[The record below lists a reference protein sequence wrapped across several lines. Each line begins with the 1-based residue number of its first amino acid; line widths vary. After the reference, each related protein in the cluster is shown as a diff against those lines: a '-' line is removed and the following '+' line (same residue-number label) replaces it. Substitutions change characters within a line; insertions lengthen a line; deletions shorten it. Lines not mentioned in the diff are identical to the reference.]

1 MPFQHPGV
9 SKLIY
14 AFWFSGSSGGYAEL
28 RAPRDKFSAMP
39 DNLIALV
46 CNAVS
51 PSWSGSVGVYSL
63 LHHKQL
69 EAALKDHLQASAG
82 NALDLQFSN
91 KIYAPK

>member
-1 MPFQHPGV
+1 MQ
-9 SKLIY
+9 
-14 AFWFSGSSGGYAEL
+14 AEVNA
-28 RAPRDKFSAMP
+28 RREKFSVVP

-69 EAALKDHLQASAG
+69 EAALKDHLQASTG
-82 NALDLQFSN
+82 NVLDLQFSN

>member
-1 MPFQHPGV
+1 M
-9 SKLIY
+9 
-14 AFWFSGSSGGYAEL
+14 FWFSGQTQAEVNA
-28 RAPRDKFSAMP
+28 RREKFSVVP

-51 PSWSGSVGVYSL
+51 LLLSGLVGVYSL

-69 EAALKDHLQASAG
+69 EAALKDHLQASAD
-82 NALDLQFSN
+82 NVLDLQFLN

>member
-1 MPFQHPGV
+1 MEGEVQRCPGQPHRPRLQCGESV
-9 SKLIY
+9 VV
-14 AFWFSGSSGGYAEL
+14 WFS
-28 RAPRDKFSAMP
+28 RV
-39 DNLIALV
+39 N
-46 CNAVS
+46 
-51 PSWSGSVGVYSL
+51 SL

>member
-1 MPFQHPGV
+1 MPFQHPTI

-14 AFWFSGSSGGYAEL
+14 AFWFRGQTQAEVNA
-28 RAPRDKFSAMP
+28 RREKFSIVP
-39 DNLIALV
+39 DNLITLV
-46 CNAVS
+46 CNVVS
-51 PSWSGSVGVYSL
+51 LSWSGSVGVYSL
-63 LHHKQL
+63 LHPKQL